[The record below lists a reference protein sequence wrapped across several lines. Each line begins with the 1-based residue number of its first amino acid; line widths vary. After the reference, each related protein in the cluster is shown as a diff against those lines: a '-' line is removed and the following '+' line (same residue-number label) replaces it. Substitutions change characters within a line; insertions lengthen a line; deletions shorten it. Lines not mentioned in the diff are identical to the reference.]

1 MKALIKIAGLSKI
14 LPRTENM
21 VTVSSLLNKADK
33 SRIKSESIG
42 SIAVMVGNEAFF
54 LSEMHK
60 VPSEAIVQRDGQGL
74 IIGLKAVAGG

>member
-21 VTVSSLLNKADK
+21 VTVSSLLTKADK
-33 SRIKSESIG
+33 IRIKSESIG
-42 SIAVMVGNEAFF
+42 SVAVKVSNEAFF

-60 VPSEAIVQRDGQGL
+60 VPAEAIIQRDSQGL
-74 IIGLKAVAGG
+74 IIGLKAVTGG